1 MDKNSILMNKFFFLI
16 IILFFYSC
24 EQEKEDEKSSND
36 VYGCMDSEAI
46 NFLSSANI
54 DDNSCE
60 YQGCT
65 NPEAAN
71 FDSTATIDNGNCLS
85 FDQVPNGYK
94 LFWNDEFNGDSLDLR
109 YWNIELMPP
118 GTVNNELQ
126 TYTNS
131 TENIVLNNGYLYIR
145 AKKE

>member
-1 MDKNSILMNKFFFLI
+1 M
-16 IILFFYSC
+16 
-24 EQEKEDEKSSND
+24 
-36 VYGCMDSEAI
+36 
-46 NFLSSANI
+46 SA
-54 DDNSCE
+54 
-60 YQGCT
+60 
-65 NPEAAN
+65 
-71 FDSTATIDNGNCLS
+71 ATIDNGNCLS

-131 TENIVLNNGYLYIR
+131 SENILLNNGYLYIR
-145 AKKE
+145 AKKNNPLIQTNLVIPQERVNTAGK